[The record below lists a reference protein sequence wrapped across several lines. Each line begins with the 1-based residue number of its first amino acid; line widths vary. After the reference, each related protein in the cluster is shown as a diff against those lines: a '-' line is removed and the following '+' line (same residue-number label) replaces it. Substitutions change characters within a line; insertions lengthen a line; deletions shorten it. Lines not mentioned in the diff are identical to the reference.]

1 MRASAWTF
9 VLLVTGCYNYLPLES
24 PAPASGTR
32 VAADLTAA
40 GSLEMASQIGLGVT
54 SLRGKVIGRDPDALV
69 LAITSALGRH
79 EEETTW
85 NGEQVRIPLAMV
97 ARVRERK
104 FALGKSL
111 LFGGVVGGGLLG
123 AVKAFTG
130 NDNAGGISGGPGGP
144 GPQ

>member
-1 MRASAWTF
+1 MRASALIC
-9 VLLVTGCYNYLPLES
+9 VLLVSGCYNYLPLEN
-24 PAPASGTR
+24 PAPTSGTR

-40 GSLEMASQIGLGVT
+40 GSLEMASQVGLGVT
-54 SLRGKVIGRDPDALV
+54 TLRGKVVGSDSQALV

-79 EEETTW
+79 EEETLW
-85 NGEQVRIPLAMV
+85 KGEQVRIPLALV
-97 ARVRERK
+97 AQVRERK

-111 LFGGVVGGGLLG
+111 LFGGAAAGGLLG

-130 NDNAGGISGGPGGP
+130 GGSAGGITGGGGGP

>member
-1 MRASAWTF
+1 MRASALIS
-9 VLLVTGCYNYLPLES
+9 VLLLTGCYNYLPVES

-32 VAADLTAA
+32 VAAELTAA
-40 GSLEMASQIGLGVT
+40 GSLEMASQVGLGVT
-54 SLRGKVIGRDPDALV
+54 TLRGKVVGGDPEALV

-79 EEETTW
+79 EEETLW
-85 NGEQVRIPLAMV
+85 NGEQVRIPLALV
-97 ARVRERK
+97 AQVRERK

-111 LFGGVVGGGLLG
+111 LFGGAVGGGLLG

-130 NDNAGGISGGPGGP
+130 GGSAGGITGGGGGP